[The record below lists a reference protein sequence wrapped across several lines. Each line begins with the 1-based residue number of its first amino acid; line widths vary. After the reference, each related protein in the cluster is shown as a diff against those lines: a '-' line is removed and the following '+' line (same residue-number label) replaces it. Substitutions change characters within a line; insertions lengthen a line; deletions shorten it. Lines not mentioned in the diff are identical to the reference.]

1 MFRPCN
7 KFKGTLVSAVGWAQG
22 QVTIIILITRTCTK
36 HKAYNPFINFK
47 CSTMICYVKVG
58 ASTGPLLAGT
68 TLGLIIEAELTSD
81 ERFFSMGGVEE
92 HFRF

>member
-1 MFRPCN
+1 M
-7 KFKGTLVSAVGWAQG
+7 
-22 QVTIIILITRTCTK
+22 
-36 HKAYNPFINFK
+36 
-47 CSTMICYVKVG
+47 KVG

-92 HFRF
+92 HFRFFLWISSLYKLALMVI

>member
-1 MFRPCN
+1 MY
-7 KFKGTLVSAVGWAQG
+7 L
-22 QVTIIILITRTCTK
+22 
-36 HKAYNPFINFK
+36 
-47 CSTMICYVKVG
+47 KVG

-92 HFRF
+92 HFRWVRLLG

>member
-1 MFRPCN
+1 
-7 KFKGTLVSAVGWAQG
+7 
-22 QVTIIILITRTCTK
+22 
-36 HKAYNPFINFK
+36 
-47 CSTMICYVKVG
+47 MIFQHSLFAKIKLTHIVAKIVFHPVYLKVG

-92 HFRF
+92 HFRWV

>member
-1 MFRPCN
+1 M
-7 KFKGTLVSAVGWAQG
+7 
-22 QVTIIILITRTCTK
+22 
-36 HKAYNPFINFK
+36 YK
-47 CSTMICYVKVG
+47 CLKVG

-92 HFRF
+92 HFRFWW

>member
-1 MFRPCN
+1 M
-7 KFKGTLVSAVGWAQG
+7 
-22 QVTIIILITRTCTK
+22 
-36 HKAYNPFINFK
+36 
-47 CSTMICYVKVG
+47 KVG

-92 HFRF
+92 HFRFFFVDFNFI